1 MSARITAVSVLHE
14 FLPNP
19 FRPVGTT
26 AIDKRPV
33 TGRVGL
39 DLYGLDGDSQCDRES
54 HGGRWQAVYAYADEE
69 AAWWE
74 AELGR
79 EIPPGLFGENLRTSG
94 VDVSGAEVGERWRIG
109 AGDDAAEVEV
119 TSARIPC
126 RTFAER
132 MGEAERWVRRF
143 GDRGLPGA
151 YLRVV
156 RTGDVGVGDPLTVVH
171 RPGHGVTVADT
182 TARKDP
188 ALMVRLLRAADE
200 QGIELNPRMRQAAER
215 AAARVQA

>member
-1 MSARITAVSVLHE
+1 MASRITAVNVLHE

-33 TGRVGL
+33 AGRVAL
-39 DLYGLDGDSQCDRES
+39 DLYGLAGDSQCDREA
-54 HGGRWQAVYAYADEE
+54 HGGLWQAAYAYADEE

-74 AELGR
+74 GELGR

-94 VDVSGAEVGERWRIG
+94 VDVSGAEIGERWRIG
-109 AGDDAAEVEV
+109 AGEGAVEVEV

-126 RTFAER
+126 RAFAER
-132 MGEAERWVRRF
+132 IGDQERWIRRF
-143 GDRGLPGA
+143 GERGLPGA

-156 RTGDVGVGDPLTVVH
+156 RTGDVGVGDPVTVVH

-188 ALMVRLLRAADE
+188 ALMRRLLAAADE

-215 AAARVQA
+215 SAARVEA

>member
-33 TGRVGL
+33 AGRVGL
-39 DLYGLDGDSQCDRES
+39 DLYGLDGDSQCDREA

-69 AAWWE
+69 AAWW
-74 AELGR
+74 AGELGR
-79 EIPPGLFGENLRTSG
+79 QIPPGLFGENLRTSG
-94 VDVSGAEVGERWRIG
+94 LDVSGAEVGERWRIG
-109 AGDDAAEVEV
+109 EGDGAAEVEV

-132 MGEAERWVRRF
+132 MGEEERWLRRF

-151 YLRVV
+151 YLKVLRP
-156 RTGDVGVGDPLTVVH
+156 GELGAGDPVAVVH
-171 RPGHGVTVADT
+171 RPGHGVTVADVGT
-182 TARKDP
+182 RKDP
-188 ALMVRLLRAADE
+188 ERMARLLEAADRL
-200 QGIELNPRMRQAAER
+200 GLDLHPRLQEAAER
-215 AAARVQA
+215 AAARV